1 MPITSVVF
9 IDKVN
14 CSAIRSLDDN
24 ALIMYGAN
32 IMVVKI
38 FTLTYSLNTADNQLD
53 DLNAAVEILSQMPAL
68 KWLDLRGNPFTKKL
82 R

>member
-1 MPITSVVF
+1 MLYVV
-9 IDKVN
+9 
-14 CSAIRSLDDN
+14 
-24 ALIMYGAN
+24 MYDAN
-32 IMVVKI
+32 IIVLKYI
-38 FTLTYSLNTADNQLD
+38 ILTYSLNTADNQLD

>member
-1 MPITSVVF
+1 
-9 IDKVN
+9 
-14 CSAIRSLDDN
+14 
-24 ALIMYGAN
+24 MYGAN
-32 IMVVKI
+32 IMVVKM

>member
-1 MPITSVVF
+1 
-9 IDKVN
+9 
-14 CSAIRSLDDN
+14 
-24 ALIMYGAN
+24 MYETN
-32 IMVVKI
+32 IM
-38 FTLTYSLNTADNQLD
+38 TLKHFIPTYSLNTADNQLD

>member
-1 MPITSVVF
+1 MVL
-9 IDKVN
+9 KN
-14 CSAIRSLDDN
+14 
-24 ALIMYGAN
+24 LIL
-32 IMVVKI
+32 IQ
-38 FTLTYSLNTADNQLD
+38 SLNTADNHLD

>member
-1 MPITSVVF
+1 
-9 IDKVN
+9 
-14 CSAIRSLDDN
+14 
-24 ALIMYGAN
+24 MYIVMYNVN
-32 IMVVKI
+32 IMALKTFI
-38 FTLTYSLNTADNQLD
+38 LTYSLNTADNQLD

>member
-1 MPITSVVF
+1 MI
-9 IDKVN
+9 IDYFVKYD
-14 CSAIRSLDDN
+14 AD
-24 ALIMYGAN
+24 
-32 IMVVKI
+32 IMVLKNLI
-38 FTLTYSLNTADNQLD
+38 LIQSLNTADNQLD

>member
-1 MPITSVVF
+1 
-9 IDKVN
+9 
-14 CSAIRSLDDN
+14 
-24 ALIMYGAN
+24 MYNVN
-32 IMVVKI
+32 IMALKTFI
-38 FTLTYSLNTADNQLD
+38 LTYSLNTADNQLD

>member
-1 MPITSVVF
+1 
-9 IDKVN
+9 
-14 CSAIRSLDDN
+14 
-24 ALIMYGAN
+24 MYDVN
-32 IMVVKI
+32 IMALNI
-38 FTLTYSLNTADNQLD
+38 FILTYSLNTADNQLD